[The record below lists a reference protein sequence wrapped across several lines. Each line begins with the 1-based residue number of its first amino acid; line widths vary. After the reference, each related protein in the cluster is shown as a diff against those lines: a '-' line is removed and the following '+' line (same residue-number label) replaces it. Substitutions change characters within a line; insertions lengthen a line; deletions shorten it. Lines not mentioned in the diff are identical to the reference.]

1 MILEGRCSRW
11 VQGDGWVCVNLITL
25 MLLGEVCLAAN
36 SCPDLAKVSTS
47 KRPPGDRRHRSWD
60 FIKKEFR
67 WLGCQLADEQ
77 SLRQITVIRSGSKGT
92 TGERKNNDDNVAGK
106 YIYIYIYICIYYRF
120 ATSCILWE
128 GHLVFCISIP
138 NWQTFCSTISVL
150 LFASYI
156 YLLILHFFFFYILP
170 VPV

>member
-77 SLRQITVIRSGSKGT
+77 SLRQITVIRLGSKGT
-92 TGERKNNDDNVAGK
+92 TGERKNNDDNVARK
-106 YIYIYIYICIYYRF
+106 YIYIYICAYIIDSQPAAFFERATLFF
-120 ATSCILWE
+120 AFPFLIGRPFAALSL
-128 GHLVFCISIP
+128 FCFLPRI
-138 NWQTFCSTISVL
+138 
-150 LFASYI
+150 YI
-156 YLLILHFFFFYILP
+156 Y
-170 VPV
+170 